1 MDSEE
6 IVQSNAHSFSRY
18 LLRVD
23 HVLETVLGTVKRTG
37 RHIRKSNYLSGAYVF
52 VLRLMVNYLINTLC
66 GKQKDKKG
74 RNTAF

>member
-6 IVQSNAHSFSRY
+6 FVQSNAHSFSRY

-23 HVLETVLGTVKRTG
+23 RVLETVLGTMQRTG
-37 RHIRKSNYLSGAYVF
+37 RHIRKSNYLSGAHVF
-52 VLRLMVNYLINTLC
+52 ALRLMVNYLINTLRV
-66 GKQKDKKG
+66 KEKDKKG